1 MWSPR
6 CGPPMDRAHT
16 HAWFSSSLYS
26 ERIPFLTPRR
36 LSHLPVTPRA
46 SLGQEVLVTHPGS
59 IFFYHKPCSTASPV
73 ALAASEGS
81 RLRSDTFNTTLALC
95 LMLLPQPWAEC
106 CSRDLQKVSAK
117 ESFLLAKLYT
127 VISGQHPQSL
137 SRLPPSCSCPYL
149 NLPTP
154 TTLFPFHVTPPHPS
168 PQKSPFFLLSK
179 VLS

>member
-1 MWSPR
+1 MWSPDGS
-6 CGPPMDRAHT
+6 GPHSRLVFKLSVLRKNSFSNPQKTLTSPCHT
-16 HAWFSSSLYS
+16 S
-26 ERIPFLTPRR
+26 RFLGSGSAGDSPW
-36 LSHLPVTPRA
+36 LHL
-46 SLGQEVLVTHPGS
+46 
-59 IFFYHKPCSTASPV
+59 FFYHKPCSTASPA

-81 RLRSDTFNTTLALC
+81 RLWSDTFKTTLALC

-154 TTLFPFHVTPPHPS
+154 TTRFPFHVTPPHPS